1 MVFIWQFL
9 YLFLVLPYKAQW
21 TSLLWSTQWV
31 TDLTIVQNL
40 HAQILWRTQ
49 ILHMHL
55 SLSLS
60 LSLCRH
66 NGLYRAHSIIW
77 KGSSFKLVLGKF
89 FPSNE
94 EPPVLVLNN
103 KLELFFSSI
112 LFPHLNGIKE
122 PVLGPVHKKKIPI
135 TTRSRPSSKPDT
147 IGSFTAPKDV
157 HNKVHTWVLVWNL
170 PFAS

>member
-1 MVFIWQFL
+1 
-9 YLFLVLPYKAQW
+9 
-21 TSLLWSTQWV
+21 
-31 TDLTIVQNL
+31 
-40 HAQILWRTQ
+40 
-49 ILHMHL
+49 MHKFCGEPKFFTCT

-60 LSLCRH
+60 LSLCVCRH
-66 NGLYRAHSIIW
+66 NGLYRAHSITW

-122 PVLGPVHKKKIPI
+122 PVLGPVHKKKFQLQHVPDPVPSPTLLEASQPWKMYII
-135 TTRSRPSSKPDT
+135 MFIHECWFGIYHLLVSIKNQKRLIVLRSKSADT
-147 IGSFTAPKDV
+147 SGIHGTDRNF
-157 HNKVHTWVLVWNL
+157 
-170 PFAS
+170 